1 MPRCTA
7 APPQHPTVPTFRR
20 VSATV
25 THAAVGDSTPGYHH
39 LMKQI
44 LTRVPDALHALARQE
59 AAARD
64 MSLNEFVIKAI
75 EAELAKSDRPGAALK
90 ARAAAMGLMAL
101 PVSLD
106 GSPPPPPDEVERRW
120 REVAPSLPPDI
131 GEVLTEIL
139 LQQREEEP
147 Y

>member
-1 MPRCTA
+1 MAVTIRRA
-7 APPQHPTVPTFRR
+7 AR
-20 VSATV
+20 
-25 THAAVGDSTPGYHH
+25 GDSTERYHH

-64 MSLNEFVIKAI
+64 VSLNEFVIKAI
-75 EAELAKSDRPGAALK
+75 EAELAKSERPGAALK

-120 REVAPSLPPDI
+120 REAAKTLPPDT
-131 GEVLTEIL
+131 GEVLLDIL
-139 LQQREEEP
+139 LKQREEEP
-147 Y
+147 W